1 MLEFVL
7 AETSKEEMAAHD
19 GERASQHTYED
30 EMTKDKKEQA
40 KYMKDIASVEALLAS
55 DEKNLLT
62 NRKHLKGA
70 KASHATTMAYLAE
83 IKPGCDFITSNIA
96 LRKKNRAAETNSL
109 EQAKT
114 TMKAS
119 PLYKAR

>member
-1 MLEFVL
+1 
-7 AETSKEEMAAHD
+7 
-19 GERASQHTYED
+19 
-30 EMTKDKKEQA
+30 
-40 KYMKDIASVEALLAS
+40 MKDIASVEALLAS
-55 DEKNLLT
+55 YEKNLLT

-83 IKPGCDFITSNIA
+83 IKPVCDFITSNIA

-109 EQAKT
+109 EQAKA